1 MPTPDDHPRP
11 VHPDPVVLAGAEPA
25 PPASLPTATA
35 VTPDAGAWGVETR
48 FRDSGGSWRTASP
61 DTVTAVL
68 EALGADAEHPPS
80 TDAVMVVRAGR
91 RPRLTTPAT
100 VVLEDGT
107 DLGVAR
113 GRLPAGLP
121 CGYHRLEREDGTST
135 RLIVSPGR
143 CHLPA
148 GLRTWGWAAQLYA
161 TRSTRSWGM
170 GDLGDLAE
178 LGRRSA
184 AMGAGMLLVNPLH
197 AAEPTIPQQASP
209 YFPSSRLYRNPLYL
223 RIEDVPGAALLGE
236 RLATLAA
243 SGREL
248 NGRRPIDRDAVLRL
262 KMEALEALWERFG
275 GDPRFDAYQAAQG
288 EHLERFAT
296 WCALTEVHG
305 SAWQSWPEGLRRPEG
320 AEVARFRAERP
331 RRVGFH
337 AWLQWLLD
345 GQLEAASAPLAVM
358 HDLAIGVD
366 PEGADA
372 WAWQEI
378 LARGVRVGAP
388 PDEFNA
394 AGQDWGLPPF
404 HPWRLRQ
411 AGYEPFA
418 ATIRAALRHAGALR
432 VDHVMGLFRLFWIP
446 AGRGPAEGAYVRYPY
461 TELLDVLALESERAG
476 AYVCGE
482 DLGTV
487 EDVVRTEMAARRMLS
502 YRLLW
507 FETEPPE
514 QYPRRA
520 LSAITTHDLPTVA
533 GMWTG
538 SDLRDQRSCGIEPN
552 VASTAAIRERV
563 AALTGLPDDAPV
575 DAVVEALHA
584 RLARAPSAV
593 VTATLHDCLGVAERP
608 NMPATTGATWP
619 DWSLA
624 LPATLEEL
632 LDDPRTR
639 RIAELLGE
647 RGRGQVGGERPAP
660 RREPAG
666 RRGEDGGGPL
676 PSAPGAD
683 ATPSP
688 SSSGSVSR

>member
-1 MPTPDDHPRP
+1 MTTQPDAARP
-11 VHPDPVVLAGAEPA
+11 AGAPSPAVAPDPE
-25 PPASLPTATA
+25 
-35 VTPDAGAWGVETR
+35 AWGVVTR
-48 FRDSGGSWRTASP
+48 FRDAAGVWRTASP
-61 DTVTAVL
+61 GTIAALLD
-68 EALGADAEHPPS
+68 ALGADAECPPAE
-80 TDAVMVVRAGR
+80 DAVMVVRTGQQR
-91 RPRLTTPAT
+91 RLSAPAT

-107 DLGVAR
+107 DLGIAR
-113 GRLPAGLP
+113 DRLPAGLP
-121 CGYHRLEREDGTST
+121 SGYHRLVRENGAST
-135 RLIVSPGR
+135 RLIVSPGL

-161 TRSTRSWGM
+161 ARSTRSWGI

-184 AMGAGMLLVNPLH
+184 ELGAGMILVNPLH
-197 AAEPTIPQQASP
+197 AADPTFPQQPSP
-209 YFPSSRLYRNPLYL
+209 YSPSSRLFRNPLYL
-223 RIEDVPGAALLGE
+223 RVEDVPGAALLGE
-236 RLATLAA
+236 QLDTLAA
-243 SGREL
+243 AGREL
-248 NGRRPIDRDAVLRL
+248 NRQRRIDRDAVLRL
-262 KMEALEALWERFG
+262 KLTALEALWERFR
-275 GDPRFDAYQAAQG
+275 GDPGFDAYRAAQG

-296 WCALTEVHG
+296 WCALAEMHG
-305 SAWQSWPEGLRRPEG
+305 SGWQSWPEGLRRPDG
-320 AEVARFRAERP
+320 AGVGRFRTEREH
-331 RRVGFH
+331 RVGFH

-345 GQLEAASAPLAVM
+345 RQLEVASAPLAVM

-378 LARGVRVGAP
+378 LAQGVRVGAP
-388 PDEFNA
+388 PDDFNA

-411 AGYEPFA
+411 AGYEPLA
-418 ATIRAALRHAGALR
+418 ATIRAAMRHAGALR
-432 VDHVMGLFRLFWIP
+432 ADHVAGFFRLFWIP
-446 AGRGPAEGAYVRYPY
+446 AGHGAAEGAYVRYPH

-487 EDVVRTEMAARRMLS
+487 EDVVHTEMTARRMLS

-514 QYPRRA
+514 QYPHRA

-552 VASTAAIRERV
+552 VAETESIRQRIV
-563 AALTGLPDDAPV
+563 ALTGLPDDAPV
-575 DAVVEALHA
+575 DTVVEALHA
-584 RLARAPSAV
+584 RLARAPSTL
-593 VTATLHDCLGVAERP
+593 VTATLHDCLSVAERP
-608 NMPATTGATWP
+608 NMPATTSATWP

-624 LPATLEEL
+624 LPATLEET

-639 RIAELLGE
+639 RIAELL
-647 RGRGQVGGERPAP
+647 RGRGRTPARDTGESN
-660 RREPAG
+660 RRTPAG
-666 RRGEDGGGPL
+666 QTPAEDARRQ
-676 PSAPGAD
+676 
-683 ATPSP
+683 
-688 SSSGSVSR
+688 